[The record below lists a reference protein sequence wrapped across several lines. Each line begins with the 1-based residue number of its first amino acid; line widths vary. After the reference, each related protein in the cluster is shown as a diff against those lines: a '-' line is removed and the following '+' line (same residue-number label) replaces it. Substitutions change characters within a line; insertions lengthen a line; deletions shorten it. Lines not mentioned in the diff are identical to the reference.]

1 MFPNIVA
8 TLAPIMNCIQLFPQL
23 YKTYQT
29 KSVNDLSVYSLYLIL
44 FTSLIWLIHGYFIY
58 DMSLLI
64 AGLINVAVNVLLLVL
79 FYIYR
84 NKSRV

>member
-1 MFPNIVA
+1 MFPIIVA

-44 FTSLIWLIHGYFIY
+44 FTSLIWLLHGYFIY

>member
-1 MFPNIVA
+1 MFPIIVA